1 MFCGR
6 PGVIAAWRLNPIVS
20 QPPGAR
26 WLSERLNKW
35 PSQGERPCQARSIKD
50 KPRNL
55 ARGPVFLSPGEL
67 HFHSPRFDAFKLVLI
82 FVMTGQKKKKGVI
95 QTACRLLVTWKTS
108 LSKSALLPLQ
118 VFKGTDTLFKVTSG
132 FFFFFFRWSDL
143 KKNSPERKRAPTEKS
158 GGQWRGRRQ
167 RYHSAK
173 ESMTV
178 AATVYLGR
186 GKREWRV
193 AKGGAGWKR
202 GTDWLAVSWGACLP
216 AGKGHGR
223 EQE

>member
-1 MFCGR
+1 MTQSR
-6 PGVIAAWRLNPIVS
+6 WAPVS
-20 QPPGAR
+20 
-26 WLSERLNKW
+26 
-35 PSQGERPCQARSIKD
+35 SQEHQRQTTQPCQRACFPFTWRTPFSLSKVWCIQARADLCNDWS
-50 KPRNL
+50 
-55 ARGPVFLSPGEL
+55 
-67 HFHSPRFDAFKLVLI
+67 
-82 FVMTGQKKKKGVI
+82 KKKKGVI

-108 LSKSALLPLQ
+108 LSKSVLLPLQ

-132 FFFFFFRWSDL
+132 FFFFFRWSDL
-143 KKNSPERKRAPTEKS
+143 KKNSPERKRVPTEKS